1 MIKSI
6 SRGAGV
12 MIAALTASTVL
23 GEVASAQSAPKGT
36 LRFVVESLGNEV
48 LDPILGSPSATK
60 LYLPL
65 MYDSLIGADET
76 NSDISKE
83 TGVAK
88 DWKISD
94 DGKAYT
100 FYLRQGIKFHNGED
114 LTAEDVKFTFE
125 RATGSRSTSA
135 LSGVLRKV
143 IERITVDDPYT
154 ITIQLREPKFSFLF
168 DISALVSSDSMIVP
182 KNYIRQVGDEKFA
195 VAPIGSGPYR
205 LKRHVAGSA
214 VEFEAMPKH
223 WSIGVPKFAE
233 FHMIGIPEQGARLTM
248 LNGEEADVISVGR
261 RYVEGLQKNGFLINT
276 KLAGNQSMLLIN
288 NQWDKNSPLND
299 RRVRNAIA
307 LAIDSKVILAKLM
320 LGSGVLTRCWVTDVA
335 YSARPAGL
343 CDPLPYDPKAARQLL
358 TEAGYPNGIDIT
370 FRSYAFPGIPEK
382 LEVDQAIAGYLHAV
396 GIRAKVEVGEFG
408 AYRAQWPQPESL
420 PNTIANNPTLSQ
432 IVIGSLVHTFFSA
445 EGLLSVTRGVNP
457 RADAAIGRMLQAA
470 TLDEY
475 KQRLMEAWAALLEEH
490 NVVMLFSIDAKF
502 AANPKKVDKLWPM
515 GTSTADLGLRFLVR
529 Q

>member
-1 MIKSI
+1 MIRTMW
-6 SRGAGV
+6 RGAFL
-12 MIAALTASTVL
+12 MIAAVIAYAGL
-23 GEVASAQSAPKGT
+23 GEVATAQSTPKGI

-76 NSDISKE
+76 NSEISKE

-94 DGKAYT
+94 DGKVYT
-100 FYLRQGIKFHNGED
+100 FYLRQGIKFHNGDD

-135 LSGVLRKV
+135 MSGVLRKV
-143 IERITVDDPYT
+143 IDRITVDDPYT
-154 ITIQLREPKFSFLF
+154 VTIYLREPKFSFLL
-168 DISALVSSDSMIVP
+168 DISALVSSESMIVP
-182 KNYIRQVGDEKFA
+182 KNYIQQVGDEKFA

-205 LKRHVAGSA
+205 LKRHVAGLA

-233 FHMIGIPEQGARLTM
+233 FHMIGVPEQGARLTM
-248 LNGEEADVISVGR
+248 LSADQADVISVGR
-261 RYVEGLQKNGFLINT
+261 RYVEGLQREGFLINT

-288 NQWDKNSPLND
+288 NQWEKNSPLND

-307 LAIDSKVILAKLM
+307 LAIDSKVILAELM
-320 LGSGVLTRCWVTDVA
+320 LGSGELTRCWITDIA
-335 YSARPAGL
+335 YPARPAGL
-343 CDPLPYDPKAARQLL
+343 CDPLPYDPRAARQLL
-358 TEAGYPNGIDIT
+358 AQAGYPNGIDIT
-370 FRSYAFPGIPEK
+370 FRSYPFPGIPEK
-382 LEVDQAIAGYLHAV
+382 LEVDQAIAGYLRAV

-408 AYRAQWPQPESL
+408 AYRAQWPRPDSH

-432 IVIGSLVHTFFSA
+432 IVIGSLLHIFLAPTGFS
-445 EGLLSVTRGVNP
+445 R
-457 RADAAIGRMLQAA
+457 
-470 TLDEY
+470 
-475 KQRLMEAWAALLEEH
+475 
-490 NVVMLFSIDAKF
+490 
-502 AANPKKVDKLWPM
+502 
-515 GTSTADLGLRFLVR
+515 
-529 Q
+529 